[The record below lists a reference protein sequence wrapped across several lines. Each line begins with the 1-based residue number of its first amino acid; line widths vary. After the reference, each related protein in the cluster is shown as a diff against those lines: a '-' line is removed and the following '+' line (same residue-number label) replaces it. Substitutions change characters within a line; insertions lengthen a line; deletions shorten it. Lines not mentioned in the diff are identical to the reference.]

1 MSPFP
6 SPTPYSIPP
15 PLSPRSA
22 LTLLGQTVNYRAQ
35 VLIGSLLT
43 NQNAWISSAT
53 RGQHGVRSHVM
64 RLEYFICRTP
74 ATKIIIVAFWQ
85 CFYQI
90 YFNTMLFPRIHQ
102 LKAQSN
108 QSQIFFSFS
117 FLECFALLKV
127 NE

>member
-64 RLEYFICRTP
+64 RLEYFMGRTP
-74 ATKIIIVAFWQ
+74 ATKIIIVAFLA
-85 CFYQI
+85 
-90 YFNTMLFPRIHQ
+90 MLLPDIFQYDVVSTDTSAKGAI
-102 LKAQSN
+102 KSI
-108 QSQIFFSFS
+108 SDFFSVFVPGMFCS
-117 FLECFALLKV
+117 IKSQ
-127 NE
+127 